1 MNLSKVQKKLPAI
14 KLFLTARGAE
24 VLSTTNPY
32 ELIRFRSKHGV
43 SVLYKTDK
51 GQLTHTGQTFDAL
64 SAYFNQ
70 GSWSSG
76 NAAKRRRAYGPDV
89 RAILERDGEDCFL
102 CLRPLG
108 NDITREHLVAVVH
121 GGPDHIANK
130 VLTHGA
136 CNLALHHLSLMEKI
150 RMRERNLFRRYGWDQ
165 TTEPTAAVG
174 PTPTSAASKPA
185 SASNG
190 SAAFATAG
198 AEA

>member
-1 MNLSKVQKKLPAI
+1 MNLSKVKKKMPAI
-14 KLFLTARGAE
+14 KLFLAARGAE
-24 VLSTTNPY
+24 VLATTNPY

-51 GQLTHTGQTFDAL
+51 GQLTHTGQSFDAL

-76 NAAKRRRAYGPDV
+76 NAAKRRRAWGPDV
-89 RAILERDGEDCFL
+89 RVILERDGEDCFL

-108 NDITREHLVAVVH
+108 NDITREHLVALVH

-130 VLTHGA
+130 VLTHAA

-150 RMRERNLFRRYGWDQ
+150 RMRERNVFRRYGWDQ
-165 TTEPTAAVG
+165 TTEPTVS
-174 PTPTSAASKPA
+174 PASRPA

-190 SAAFATAG
+190 SAAIATAG